1 MLDGIARRLIDGRL
15 DRIGRDLA
23 RRGVSADQV
32 TAAGFIAS
40 LIAIG
45 LVAIGSPAAAVAFVL
60 AGRIADGLDGAVARA
75 TAKTDLGGFLDIVC
89 DFVFYGGLPLAF
101 AIADPAANALPAAFL
116 IATFYVNGA
125 SFLGFAILAARRGL
139 ETTQRGSKSLY
150 FTTGLAE
157 GTETIAVFLAACLW
171 PAAFPALAWGF
182 GILCLIT
189 AAARVRLAIATFR
202 NP

>member
-125 SFLGFAILAARRGL
+125 SFLGFAILAAPLALGAL
-139 ETTQRGSKSLY
+139 ADT
-150 FTTGLAE
+150 FGLAMAY
-157 GTETIAVFLAACLW
+157 AVVPFLLAGAVV
-171 PAAFPALAWGF
+171 AFSV
-182 GILCLIT
+182 
-189 AAARVRLAIATFR
+189 ARRPGPHEARAR
-202 NP
+202 